1 MLEFYIKIIPP
12 GQCECTGWAGL
23 VLWDYVNKD
32 FEQRGTIME
41 ETGLKPEL
49 LDSIIYF
56 AKECKIKK
64 VILFGSRARGDFWR
78 ASDIDLAIEGGSK
91 SIFSIHMEEDTP
103 TLLSFDVID
112 LSKNIS
118 LDLREMIQKEG
129 VVLYEEV

>member
-1 MLEFYIKIIPP
+1 
-12 GQCECTGWAGL
+12 
-23 VLWDYVNKD
+23 
-32 FEQRGTIME
+32 ME